1 MRLTN
6 VDREKEEL
14 IKDLD
19 KQIRLK
25 DEELEELTLKEL
37 NYVIKVVNKELE
49 EKRVVKEQRMREARS
64 TSVQTKGPARPITP
78 IRRPIR
84 TRKRIVL
91 QQIY

>member
-19 KQIRLK
+19 EWIGLK

-37 NYVIKVVNKELE
+37 NYAIEVVNEELE
-49 EKRVVKEQRMREARS
+49 EKRVAKEQRMREARS
-64 TSVQTKGPARPITP
+64 TSVQTEGPARPVTP
-78 IRRPIR
+78 VRRPTR
-84 TRKRIVL
+84 ARKRMAL
-91 QQIY
+91 Q